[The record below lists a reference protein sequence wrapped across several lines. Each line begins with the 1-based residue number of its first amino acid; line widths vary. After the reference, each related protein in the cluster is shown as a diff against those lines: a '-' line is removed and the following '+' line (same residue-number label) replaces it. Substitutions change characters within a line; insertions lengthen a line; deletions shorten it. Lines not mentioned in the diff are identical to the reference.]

1 MSTSRRFM
9 CTIKVTEDRENWTKD
24 WSWAESLPH
33 KYITFQEEKGEE
45 TGYRHY
51 QLYIELDKSVRP
63 AAIKKALGKDIHVE
77 TARGTGLQCA
87 AYCNK
92 EETRVSGPW
101 TTGLLEAEKKKL
113 STEDIWAQMREPSRR
128 TTSILEACGYSPLA
142 LPQVEKTRKL
152 LRAEDRKFTERKRP
166 IIHVLHGPPQ
176 EGKTSYVKRLMK
188 ANNIPPWEQF
198 WASKDSRAFWE
209 RYEGQKH
216 CIIDECDKNTEA
228 KMPEGVILGMLDDTD
243 MVINVKFGF
252 EPFISEHVWFVGN
265 NPIWDSYLEP
275 LVVESLKKR
284 IADHGEVLHIIKDI
298 RDALPETIWCPPE
311 TRRASSSGSSD
322 ASPTDD

>member
-1 MSTSRRFM
+1 M

-24 WSWAESLPH
+24 WSFADSLPH

-51 QLYIELDKSVRP
+51 QLYIELEKSVRP
-63 AAIKKALGKDIHVE
+63 TALKKVLGNDAHIE
-77 TARGTGLQCA
+77 LARAKAEQCV

-92 EETRVSGPW
+92 EETRSAGPW
-101 TTGLLEAEKKKL
+101 TIGQLESDKKKI
-113 STEDIWAQMREPSRR
+113 STSEIWAQMREPSTR

-176 EGKTSYVKRLMK
+176 EGKTTYVKRLMK
-188 ANNIPPWEQF
+188 ANGIPPWEQF
-198 WASKDSRAFWE
+198 WASKDPRAFFE

-216 CIIDECDKNTEA
+216 CIIDECDKNTEQ
-228 KMPEGVILGMLDDTD
+228 KLPEGVILGMLDDTD
-243 MVINVKFGF
+243 MVINIKFGY
-252 EPFISEHVWFVGN
+252 EPFISEHVWFIGN
-265 NPIWDSYLEP
+265 IPIWDCYIEP
-275 LVVESLKKR
+275 LVVESLRKR
-284 IADHGEVLHIIKDI
+284 IDDHGEVMHIIKDI
-298 RDALPETIWCPPE
+298 RDALPETIWCPSPE
-311 TRRASSSGSSD
+311 TRNSPSPSSD
-322 ASPTDD
+322 YAPPADD